1 MSYAPTRQFL
11 IITQLYRKMNCIL
24 TGIIAIIIG
33 LIIFMTMNKSSF
45 ANYVAPYAPKSQK
58 NWFKREGWERFGY
71 PYYSFWENFENLN
84 DRPAEVSSES
94 EEQASLLSRKLGDEG
109 VVMEFPPDTPGPAD
123 LYNNQPYHLLA
134 DEMSPPRVKE
144 TISCVN
150 SRSCYATD
158 FERMISKTGNYRQM
172 TNNYKRNYPDSCSA
186 PYQELVLNFYKADSM
201 PIPPNN
207 TGGSVSEVGFG
218 LN

>member
-1 MSYAPTRQFL
+1 MNTVL
-11 IITQLYRKMNCIL
+11 IGITI
-24 TGIIAIIIG
+24 IIIG
-33 LIIFMTMNKSSF
+33 LIVFMSMNKSTF
-45 ANYVAPYAPKSQK
+45 VNYVAHYAPKSQK
-58 NWFKREGWERFGY
+58 NWFNRPGWERFGF

-84 DRPAEVSSES
+84 DRPAEISAES
-94 EEQASLLSRKLGDEG
+94 EEQAALLTRKMGNEG
-109 VVMEFPPDTPGPAD
+109 AVMEFPPDSPGPAN
-123 LYNNQPYHLLA
+123 LYNNQPYHLLG
-134 DEMSPPRVKE
+134 DEMAPPRVKE

-158 FERMISKTGNYRQM
+158 FQRMVDKTGNYRQW

-186 PYQELVLNFYKADSM
+186 PYQELVLNFYKTDPM
-201 PIPPNN
+201 PIPQNN

>member
-1 MSYAPTRQFL
+1 MS
-11 IITQLYRKMNCIL
+11 
-24 TGIIAIIIG
+24 
-33 LIIFMTMNKSSF
+33 MNKSTF
-45 ANYVAPYAPKSQK
+45 VNYVAPYAPKSQK
-58 NWFKREGWERFGY
+58 NWFNRAGWERFGY

-84 DRPAEVSSES
+84 DRPAEVSAES
-94 EEQASLLSRKLGDEG
+94 EGQAALLTRKVGSEG
-109 VVMEFPPDTPGPAD
+109 AVMEFPPDSPGPAD
-123 LYNNQPYHLLA
+123 LYNNQPYHLLS
-134 DEMSPPRVKE
+134 DEMTPPRTNE

-158 FERMISKTGNYRQM
+158 FQRMVDKTGNYRQM

-186 PYQELVLNFYKADSM
+186 PYQELVLNFYKADPM
-201 PIPPNN
+201 PIPQNN

>member
-1 MSYAPTRQFL
+1 MNFIVFIFVLL
-11 IITQLYRKMNCIL
+11 ILMLAFDYTIQRANY
-24 TGIIAIIIG
+24 
-33 LIIFMTMNKSSF
+33 
-45 ANYVAPYAPKSQK
+45 ANYVAPYGSSSQK
-58 NWFKREGWERFGY
+58 QWWKKEGWKRFGY
-71 PYYSFWENFENLN
+71 PYYSFWSEGFENIK
-84 DRPAEVSSES
+84 DRPANVDLEGVG
-94 EEQASLLSRKLGDEG
+94 SLLKDQKEKESSVLAY
-109 VVMEFPPDTPGPAD
+109 PPDSPGPAN
-123 LYNNQPYHLLA
+123 LYNNTPYHLLG

-144 TISCVN
+144 SISCVN

-172 TNNYKRNYPDSCSA
+172 TNNYKRGYPDSCSA

-207 TGGSVSEVGFG
+207 TGGSVSEVGYG

>member
-1 MSYAPTRQFL
+1 MNTVL
-11 IITQLYRKMNCIL
+11 IGITIV
-24 TGIIAIIIG
+24 IIG
-33 LIIFMTMNKSSF
+33 LVVFMSMNKSTF
-45 ANYVAPYAPKSQK
+45 VNYVAHYAPKSQK
-58 NWFKREGWERFGY
+58 NWFNRPGWERFGF

-84 DRPAEVSSES
+84 DRPAEISAESES
-94 EEQASLLSRKLGDEG
+94 QAALLTRKLGDEG
-109 VVMEFPPDTPGPAD
+109 AVMEFPPDSPGPAD
-123 LYNNQPYHLLA
+123 LYNNQPYHLLS
-134 DEMSPPRVKE
+134 DEMAPPRMDE

-158 FERMISKTGNYRQM
+158 FQRMVDKTGNYRQM

-186 PYQELVLNFYKADSM
+186 PYQELVLNFYKADPM
-201 PIPPNN
+201 PIPQNN